1 MDCIF
6 CNIIEKKSPAEILF
20 ENEKVIS
27 FLDINPMNYG
37 HALVIPK
44 VHCKDFL
51 EVPFEYYSELLS
63 VMNLVG
69 NKIIKSLAP
78 DGFNIVANNGLAAG
92 QSVFHFHFHI
102 IPRYND
108 DQFKFKLKLKKYE
121 GEEMKNYAEKIR
133 LIE

>member
-1 MDCIF
+1 MNCIF
-6 CNIIEKKSPAEILF
+6 CDIIEKKSPAEILF

-51 EVPFEYYSELLS
+51 EVPSEYYSELLS
-63 VMNLVG
+63 VMNLIG
-69 NKIIKSLAP
+69 NKIIKSLTP

-108 DQFKFKLKLKKYE
+108 DPFKFKLKLKKYD